1 MPSPNHHPS
10 NRPRPGDAPILQRWK
25 RIVAEADDPES
36 ATSKL
41 VYEML
46 VQIRTIKLILAWVLI
61 FIPAGAAV
69 VLIVLTTLA
78 KSSAPAYDP
87 YGY

>member
-1 MPSPNHHPS
+1 MLESAYAEGQAK
-10 NRPRPGDAPILQRWK
+10 PRVVRRWE
-25 RIVAEADDPES
+25 RLTREADDANV
-36 ATSKL
+36 ATTQL
-41 VYEML
+41 IYEML
-46 VQIRTIKLILAWVLI
+46 RQIRTIKLILAWVLI

-78 KSSAPAYDP
+78 KSSAPVYDP